1 MSTED
6 KTKKIGN
13 NDTGEGNNREIFE
26 EMSIPKALATMA
38 VPTIIGQMVVLIY
51 NLADT
56 FFIGRT
62 GNPYM
67 IGAASLVLPLFNLSN
82 SISNFVGVGSG
93 TLVSSLLG
101 VHKDK
106 EASKVSAFAFYL
118 AIVVSS
124 VYALCIFLTLD
135 PLLRAL
141 GSSDQTHEFARQY
154 ALCVVV
160 LGGIPTI
167 TQLTLAQ
174 LLRAVGCSKQA
185 GFGISMGGILN
196 VFLDPLFMFVIL
208 PKGQEVF
215 GAGLATMLSNVVTLV
230 YFIFMVR
237 HFSHTTVLRLSPAL
251 GIPGKDDLKAIANVG
266 APACLSNFLFDLSQM
281 MLNRLTAGYGDI
293 ALAAIGIELKAE
305 RLPLNAG
312 IGIAQAMLPIAA
324 YNHASKNYKRMRGII
339 RFSRF
344 VGIMVGIG
352 SAILYE
358 VFAPQIIGIFIN
370 NAETIAYGTDFIRIR
385 CLAATFMFL
394 SFHYVYVFQAMQCGG
409 RALFCA
415 VMRQLFFNIPFML
428 IFNQL
433 FGVYGLMWSELA
445 ADVLTVFFSWLMYR
459 SYDHKVLQPGEKNR
473 AASSG
478 IK

>member
-1 MSTED
+1 METRNQAKEV
-6 KTKKIGN
+6 GN
-13 NDTGEGNNREIFE
+13 TDGNNREIFE
-26 EMSIPKALATMA
+26 DMSIPKALATMA

-67 IGAASLVLPLFNLSN
+67 IGAASLVLPIFNLSN

-93 TLVSSLLG
+93 TLVSRLLG

-106 EASKVSAFAFYL
+106 DASKVSAFAFYL
-118 AIVVSS
+118 AIIVSAIFS
-124 VYALCIFLTLD
+124 LCIFIFMD
-135 PLLRAL
+135 PLLKAL
-141 GSSDQTHEFARQY
+141 GSSSQTHVFARQY
-154 ALCVVV
+154 AFCVVV

-185 GFGISMGGILN
+185 GFGMSMGGILN

-208 PKGQEVF
+208 PEGNEVL
-215 GAGLATMLSNVVTLV
+215 GAGIATMLSNTAALI
-230 YFIFMVR
+230 YFIITVA
-237 HFSHTTVLRLSPAL
+237 HYSHTTVLRLSPHGL
-251 GIPGKDDLKAIANVG
+251 PNKEQIKGIISVG

-281 MLNRLTAGYGDI
+281 MINRLMSGYGDI

-324 YNHASKNYKRMRGII
+324 YNHSSGNYKRMRGII
-339 RFSRF
+339 NFSRF
-344 VGIMVGIG
+344 VGIVIGIG
-352 SAILYE
+352 SVVLYE
-358 VFAPQIIGIFIN
+358 ICAKQIIGIFIN
-370 NAETIAYGTDFIRIR
+370 EPQTISYGTSFIRIR
-385 CLAATFMFL
+385 CLATTFMFI
-394 SFHYVYVFQAMQCGG
+394 SFHYVYVFQAMGCGG

-428 IFNQL
+428 IFNPI
-433 FGVYGLMWSELA
+433 FGMYGLVWAEFA
-445 ADVLTVFFSWLMYR
+445 ADVLTVFFSWLLYR
-459 SYDHKVLQPGEKNR
+459 SYDRKALQPLEKKR
-473 AASSG
+473 AQSL
-478 IK
+478 